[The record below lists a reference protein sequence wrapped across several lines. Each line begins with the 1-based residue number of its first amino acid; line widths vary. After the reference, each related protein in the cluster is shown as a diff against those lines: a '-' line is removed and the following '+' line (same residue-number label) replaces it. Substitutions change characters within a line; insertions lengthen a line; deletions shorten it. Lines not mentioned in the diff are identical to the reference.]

1 MDVPLALFVIHGG
14 ELDLPQNDGAV
25 GRRAAATLDEVPA
38 DREGDEVLVGDA
50 GGAGPH
56 AGLVYVPVVARLDD
70 LGLDL
75 VLDDLEGLKGLLGG
89 CMRRVQ
95 LDLLGGGCACPR
107 W

>member
-1 MDVPLALFVIHGG
+1 MYVPLTLLVIHSR
-14 ELDLPQNDGAV
+14 ELDLPQNDGAIR
-25 GRRAAATLDEVPA
+25 RRAAAALNEVSA
-38 DREGDEVLVGDA
+38 DREGDKVLVGDA

-75 VLDDLEGLKGLLGG
+75 VLNDLEGLKGLLGG
-89 CMRRVQ
+89 CMRRVE